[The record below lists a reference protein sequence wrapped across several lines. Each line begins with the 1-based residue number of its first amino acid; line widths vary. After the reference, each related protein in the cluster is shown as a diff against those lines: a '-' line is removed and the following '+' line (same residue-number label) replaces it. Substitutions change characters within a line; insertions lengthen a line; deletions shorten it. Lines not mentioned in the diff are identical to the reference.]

1 MNIEQLDEEGRW
13 WRVGPFEVDT
23 RADQDTHP
31 GNVRACV
38 LAHRDATDDEGRDI
52 AAILL
57 ADVEAGEYRPLPIT
71 SAWLFKQSQIIYVRL
86 MARIEKLEK
95 ESREHTTRSGR

>member
-1 MNIEQLDEEGRW
+1 MNIEQLDDEGRW

-23 RADQDTHP
+23 RADAGTYP
-31 GNVRACV
+31 GNVRACA
-38 LAHRDATDDEGRDI
+38 LAHRDAIDDEGRDI
-52 AAILL
+52 AAILA

-71 SAWLFKQSQIIYVRL
+71 SAWLFKQSQIIDARL
-86 MARIEKLEK
+86 MAGIEKLEK